1 MSARRLCGVL
11 LGALLASF
19 GCRDQRVAV
28 VGGDGG
34 DQPGAPIAA
43 SRSGPGTRDGHWQG
57 TDARST
63 WHAILSGPHVVQ
75 LDEVAL
81 ATDSSRA
88 MRQIQLDTTGR
99 LTAVREERLLVV
111 RGQAVVPDT
120 VRTVIALAWQGDSL
134 AQRDKQVN
142 GAARPLQPYEL
153 DNLRRHVDELLVLVR
168 TGTGTGT
175 GTATP

>member
-1 MSARRLCGVL
+1 MSGLGFGQRAAMMAALGL
-11 LGALLASF
+11 TLGA
-19 GCRDQRVAV
+19 GCRDSKVAV
-28 VGGDGG
+28 SDEGGRDGANT
-34 DQPGAPIAA
+34 PVAA
-43 SRSGPGTRDGHWQG
+43 TRSGPGTRDGHWQG

-81 ATDSSRA
+81 STDSSRA

-134 AQRDKQVN
+134 TQRDKQVN
-142 GAARPLQPYEL
+142 GTPRPLQPYEL

-168 TGTGTGT
+168 TGTT
-175 GTATP
+175 TP